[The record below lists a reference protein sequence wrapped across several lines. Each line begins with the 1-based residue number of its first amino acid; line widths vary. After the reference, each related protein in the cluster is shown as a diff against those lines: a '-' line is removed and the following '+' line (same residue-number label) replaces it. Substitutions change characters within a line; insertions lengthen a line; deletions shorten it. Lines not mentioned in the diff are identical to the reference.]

1 MTAIL
6 AGRHTVTSAER
17 ATMLKLLAKLL
28 RQAAVVAA
36 EPPIELNGRRNRPSR
51 SR

>member
-1 MTAIL
+1 L
-6 AGRHTVTSAER
+6 ATLSGLTSAER

-28 RQAAVVAA
+28 RQAAAVVAG
-36 EPPIELNGRRNRPSR
+36 PPIELNGRRNRPSR